1 MTAPTSTIADALAF
15 AQRVVRELLP
25 IHPRPCANVEAYVW
39 SDESGLRPVQFCAS
53 FYGFDRLAKAEAILR
68 LLLPESAIPLRNYT
82 PQSSDA
88 HVHGM
93 TASGIPWL
101 VIVPRET
108 FYVVCPPSPEEADA
122 RDADKAQQAEQELAA
137 RRAEAKSYSQSKARE

>member
-1 MTAPTSTIADALAF
+1 MTAPAVTIADALAF

-39 SDESGLRPVQFCAS
+39 SDESDLCPVQFCAS

-68 LLLPESAIPLRNYT
+68 LLLPESAIPLRNDT

-108 FYVVCPPSPEEADA
+108 FYAVCPPSPEAADA
-122 RDADKAQQAEQELAA
+122 AEEEAEAAKAQEA
-137 RRAEAKSYSQSKARE
+137 RTEWAT